1 MQRKCFLAVC
11 WLAAALAA
19 AAQASATV
27 APPRVETFGE
37 SIDVRLVNVEAVVT
51 DSTGK
56 LVRGLSAADFRLLVD
71 GREVPVEYFTEVA
84 EGKAATAATA
94 PGAPAQAVP
103 AGEPVGRS
111 YLVYVDDSFALANV
125 RDAV

>member
-11 WLAAALAA
+11 WLAA

-51 DSTGK
+51 DAKGE
-56 LVRGLSAADFRLLVD
+56 LVRGLAAADFRLLVD
-71 GREVPVEYFTEVA
+71 GREGPVEYFTEVA
-84 EGKAATAATA
+84 AGKAASPADPAG
-94 PGAPAQAVP
+94 PAPALP
-103 AGEPVGRS
+103 AGQAVGRS
-111 YLVYVDDSFALANV
+111 Y
-125 RDAV
+125 